1 MAQFNLRKETQDVS
15 NFVDMD
21 IVALKFRRIHRMIR
35 VAAANAFN
43 NHYGEVKG
51 FEYKIEGGDGI
62 TDATSILEVNNKFQG
77 GRSVTL
83 KYKITCDKGD
93 PEYCDLYFR
102 TPRANYIN
110 EMISFINKRND
121 LKNAVGI
128 TNVELKTEDGGKN
141 PTLFVRM
148 LHSYPG
154 LDKKGKKVTKYT
166 TINLNFSLKYAGA
179 DNNAKALASLKP
191 KHVKPKIVDVW
202 LTPETLY
209 NNVISYVGGS
219 DFPSQSNSLKQS
231 YKNIITDAYTNKS
244 LKDKVGIAADL
255 SSEFFEILSALKLCI
270 LLKANDRGLKQTLGL
285 PDGETVKSIEVKIPE
300 AANEA
305 LVDYFVAVN
314 GNKENPLQISVKS
327 KVRGSSTATVKFTT
341 AFANE
346 REVLQWFNNIKST
359 VTKNKQLGQYT
370 IASSA
375 LNYSQKYS
383 GRLTMYPIK
392 GLLRLLSG
400 PKSSTVRQDL
410 NRVLDLKGF
419 TIPEFIDLLKKTDK
433 KMGTL
438 KANYDPFDDIFSTDI
453 KFLAKVK
460 TLLAHNIYD
469 ESGKKNKL
477 IEAIS
482 LPQPEAAKKNG
493 GKYPFSVNNLALL
506 CERVLVE
513 TSKRDGQTKLNFY
526 KMFYDQVLTKNKV
539 AYAMT
544 SRETVG
550 DEVKLKYSYISAV
563 DFGKYK
569 KWIALRS
576 KNYANNMQDALG
588 MAV

>member
-1 MAQFNLRKETQDVS
+1 MAQFNLRKETTDVS
-15 NFVDMD
+15 NFIDMD

-43 NHYGEVKG
+43 THYSEIKG
-51 FEYKIEGGDGI
+51 FEYKIEGGDGM
-62 TDATSILEVNNKFQG
+62 TDATPIPEVNKKFQG
-77 GRSVTL
+77 GRSVSL
-83 KYKITCDKGD
+83 KYKISCDNGGA
-93 PEYCDLYFR
+93 EYCDLYFR
-102 TPRANYIN
+102 TPRANFIN

-128 TNVELKTEDGGKN
+128 TNVDLKTEDGGKN

-166 TINLNFSLKYAGA
+166 TINLNFSLKYAGK

-191 KHVKPKIVDVW
+191 KHVKPKIVDSW
-202 LTPETLY
+202 LTPEALY
-209 NNVISYVGGS
+209 NNVITFIDGD
-219 DFPSQSNSLKQS
+219 DFPSQSNSLKKS
-231 YKNIITDAYTNKS
+231 YKDIINDSYTNKS
-244 LKDKVGIAADL
+244 LKDNVGIAADL
-255 SSEFFEILSALKLCI
+255 SSEFFEILSALKLCV
-270 LLKANDRGLKQTLGL
+270 LLKANHKGIKQTLGL
-285 PDGETVKSIEVKIPE
+285 PDEEIIKTIKVKIPE

-305 LVDYFVAVN
+305 LVDYFVAIN
-314 GNKENPLQISVKS
+314 GNEDNPLRISVKS

-341 AFANE
+341 AFESE
-346 REVLQWFNNIKST
+346 REVLQWFNNIKSS
-359 VTKNKQLGQYT
+359 VTKNKQIGQYT
-370 IASSA
+370 VASSA
-375 LNYSQKYS
+375 LNYKQKYS

-392 GLLRLLSG
+392 GLYRLLSG
-400 PKSSTVRQDL
+400 PKKSTTTQDL
-410 NRVLDLKGF
+410 KKVLDLKGF
-419 TIPEFIDLLKKTDK
+419 SVSEFIDLLKQTDK
-433 KMGTL
+433 KMGSL
-438 KANYDPFDDIFSTDI
+438 KANYDPFDDLFAKDVEL
-453 KFLAKVK
+453 LAKTKV
-460 TLLAHNIYD
+460 LLALNLYD
-469 ESGKKNKL
+469 DAGKKKKL
-477 IEAIS
+477 MEAVS
-482 LPQPEAAKKNG
+482 LSETEASKKNG

-526 KMFYDQVLTKNKV
+526 KMFYDQVLVKNQV

-550 DEVKLKYSYISAV
+550 DEVKLKYSFVSAV

>member
-1 MAQFNLRKETQDVS
+1 MAQFDLRKETQDVS
-15 NFVDMD
+15 NFIDMD

-43 NHYGEVKG
+43 KHYGEVKG

-62 TDATSILEVNNKFQG
+62 TDATPILEVNKKFQG
-77 GRSVTL
+77 GRSISL
-83 KYKITCDKGD
+83 KYKMTSDNGGS
-93 PEYCDLYFR
+93 EYCDLYFR
-102 TPRANYIN
+102 TPRANFIN

-121 LKNAVGI
+121 LKNAIGI

-141 PTLFVRM
+141 PTLFIRM

-166 TINLNFSLKYAGA
+166 TININFSLKYAGK

-191 KHVKPKIVDVW
+191 KHVKPKIVDTW
-202 LTPETLY
+202 LTPEALY
-209 NNVISYVGGS
+209 NNVMTYIDGN

-231 YKNIITDAYTNKS
+231 YKNIINDSYTNKS
-244 LKDKVGIAADL
+244 LRDKVGIAADL
-255 SSEFFEILSALKLCI
+255 SSEFFEILSALKLCV

-285 PDGETVKSIEVKIPE
+285 PDDDTIKTIKVKIPE

-314 GNKENPLQISVKS
+314 GNEHNPLKISVKS

-341 AFANE
+341 AFETE

-359 VTKNKQLGQYT
+359 VTKNKQLGQYS

-375 LNYSQKYS
+375 LNYKQKYS

-400 PKSSTVRQDL
+400 PKKSTVIQDL
-410 NRVLDLKGF
+410 KKVLDLKGF
-419 TIPEFIDLLKKTDK
+419 TASEFIDLLKQTDK
-433 KMGTL
+433 KMGMI
-438 KANYDPFDDIFSTDI
+438 KANYDPFDNLFSKDKELLTKI
-453 KFLAKVK
+453 KVLMA
-460 TLLAHNIYD
+460 LNIYD
-469 ESGKKNKL
+469 EASKKKKL
-477 IEAIS
+477 MEAVS
-482 LPQPEAAKKNG
+482 LSQEDAAKKNG
-493 GKYPFSVNNLALL
+493 GKYPFSVNNLALM

-513 TSKRDGQTKLNFY
+513 TSKRDAQSKFNFY
-526 KMFYDQVLTKNKV
+526 KMFYEQVLVKNQV

-550 DEVKLKYSYISAV
+550 DEVKLKYSFISAV

>member
-1 MAQFNLRKETQDVS
+1 MSQFNLRKETRDVS
-15 NFVDMD
+15 NFIDMD
-21 IVALKFRRIHRMIR
+21 IVALKFRRIHGMIR

-43 NHYGEVKG
+43 SHYGEVKG
-51 FEYKIEGGDGI
+51 FEYEIEGGDGI
-62 TDATSILEVNNKFQG
+62 TDSSPILEINKKFEG
-77 GRSVTL
+77 GRSTSL
-83 KYKITCDKGD
+83 KYKITCDNGI

-102 TPRANYIN
+102 TPRADFIN
-110 EMISFINKRND
+110 HMISFINKRND

-141 PTLFVRM
+141 PTLFIKM

-154 LDKKGKKVTKYT
+154 LDKKGKKVTKYS
-166 TINLNFSLKYAGA
+166 TINLNFSLKYAGK
-179 DNNAKALASLKP
+179 DNNAKALATLKP
-191 KHVKPKIVDVW
+191 KDVEPKIVDVW
-202 LTPETLY
+202 LTPELLY
-209 NNVISYVGGS
+209 DNIISYVDGNK
-219 DFPSQSNSLKQS
+219 FPSQSNSLKQS
-231 YKNIITDAYTNKS
+231 YKNIIIDAYTNKS

-255 SSEFFEILSALKLCI
+255 SSEFFEVLSALKLSM
-270 LLKANDRGLKQTLGL
+270 LLKANVTELKQTLGL
-285 PDGETVKSIEVKIPE
+285 SDDETVKSIEVKIPA

-305 LVDYFVAVN
+305 LIDYFVAVN
-314 GNKENPLQISVKS
+314 GNKEHPLRISVKS
-327 KVRGSSTATVKFTT
+327 KVRGSSTSTVKFTT
-341 AFANE
+341 AFVNE

-375 LNYSQKYS
+375 LNYDKKYS

-392 GLLRLLSG
+392 GLLRLLTG

-419 TIPEFIDLLKKTDK
+419 TISDFIDLLKKTDK

-438 KANYDPFDDIFSTDI
+438 KVNYEPFDNIFLKDLDLLT
-453 KFLAKVK
+453 KVK
-460 TLLAHNIYD
+460 TLLALNIYD
-469 ESGKKNKL
+469 EGSKKKKL
-477 IEAIS
+477 IESIS
-482 LPQPEAAKKNG
+482 LSQKEAAKKNN
-493 GKYPFSVNNLALL
+493 GKYPFAVNNLALL

-513 TSKRDGQTKLNFY
+513 TSKKDGQTKLNFY
-526 KMFYDQVLTKNKV
+526 KMFYDQVLTKNQV

-544 SRETVG
+544 SRDTKG
-550 DEVKLKYSYISAV
+550 DVVKLEYSFVSAV

-569 KWIALRS
+569 NWIALRS
-576 KNYANNMQDALG
+576 KNYGNNMQDALG

>member
-1 MAQFNLRKETQDVS
+1 MAQFNLRKETTDVS

-43 NHYGEVKG
+43 THYGEVKG
-51 FEYKIEGGDGI
+51 FEYKAEGGDGL
-62 TDATSILEVNNKFQG
+62 TDATPILEVNKKFQG
-77 GRSVTL
+77 GRSVSL
-83 KYKITCDKGD
+83 KYKITCDNGGA
-93 PEYCDLYFR
+93 EYCDLYFR
-102 TPRANYIN
+102 TPRANFIN

-128 TNVELKTEDGGKN
+128 TNVDLKTEDGGKN

-166 TINLNFSLKYAGA
+166 TINLNFSLKYAGK

-191 KHVKPKIVDVW
+191 KHVKPKIVDSW
-202 LTPETLY
+202 LTPEQLY
-209 NNVISYVGGS
+209 NNVISFIDGN
-219 DFPSQSNSLKQS
+219 DFPSQSNSLKKS
-231 YKNIITDAYTNKS
+231 YKDIINDSYTNKS

-255 SSEFFEILSALKLCI
+255 SSEFFEILSALKLCVM
-270 LLKANDRGLKQTLGL
+270 LKANDQGLKQTLGL
-285 PDGETVKSIEVKIPE
+285 PDGESIKTIKVKIPE

-305 LVDYFVAVN
+305 LVDYFVAIN
-314 GNKENPLQISVKS
+314 GNEDNPLRISVKS

-346 REVLQWFNNIKST
+346 REVLQWFKNIKSST
-359 VTKNKQLGQYT
+359 TRNQQLGQYS

-375 LNYSQKYS
+375 LNYNQKYS

-392 GLLRLLSG
+392 GLFRLLSG
-400 PKSSTVRQDL
+400 PKKSTVTQDL
-410 NRVLDLKGF
+410 KKILDLKGF
-419 TIPEFIDLLKKTDK
+419 TVSEFINLLKQTDK
-433 KMGTL
+433 KMGSL
-438 KANYDPFDDIFSTDI
+438 KANYDPFDNLFVKDTEL
-453 KFLAKVK
+453 LAKTK
-460 TLLAHNIYD
+460 MLLALNIYD
-469 ESGKKNKL
+469 EAGKKKKL
-477 IEAIS
+477 VEAVS
-482 LPQPEAAKKNG
+482 LSQDAAAKKNG

-513 TSKRDGQTKLNFY
+513 TSKREGQSQFNFY
-526 KMFYDQVLTKNKV
+526 KMFYDQVLVKNQV

-550 DEVKLKYSYISAV
+550 GEVKLKYSFVSAV
-563 DFGKYK
+563 DFDKYK
-569 KWIALRS
+569 TWIALRS
-576 KNYANNMQDALG
+576 KNYASNMQDALG

>member
-1 MAQFNLRKETQDVS
+1 VAQFNLRKETQDVS
-15 NFVDMD
+15 NFIDMD

-43 NHYGEVKG
+43 SHYGEVTG
-51 FEYKIEGGDGI
+51 FEYKIEGGEGI
-62 TDATSILEVNNKFQG
+62 TDATSILEVNKKFEG
-77 GRSVTL
+77 GRSISL
-83 KYKITCDKGD
+83 KYKISCDKGD

-102 TPRANYIN
+102 TPRANFIN

-121 LKNAVGI
+121 LKNAIGI

-154 LDKKGKKVTKYT
+154 LDKKGNKVTKYT

-202 LTPETLY
+202 LTPEALY
-209 NNVISYVGGS
+209 HNVITFVNGN

-231 YKNIITDAYTNKS
+231 YKDIIADAYTNKS

-270 LLKANDRGLKQTLGL
+270 LLKANNAGLKQTLGL
-285 PDGETVKSIEVKIPE
+285 PDGETVKTVEVKIPE

-346 REVLQWFNNIKST
+346 REVLQWFNNIKYSLA
-359 VTKNKQLGQYT
+359 KNNQLGQYI

-375 LNYSQKYS
+375 LNYKQKYS

-392 GLLRLLSG
+392 GLLRLLTG
-400 PKSSTVRQDL
+400 PKASTVRQDL

-419 TIPEFIDLLKKTDK
+419 TVSDFIDLLKKTDK
-433 KMGTL
+433 KMSTL
-438 KANYDPFDDIFSTDI
+438 KANYDPFDDILSKD
-453 KFLAKVK
+453 LDLLMRVK
-460 TLLAHNIYD
+460 KLLALNIYD
-469 ESGKKNKL
+469 EVGKKKKL
-477 IEAIS
+477 MEAVS
-482 LPQPEAAKKNG
+482 LSQEEASKKNG

-513 TSKRDGQTKLNFY
+513 TSKKEGQTKLNFY
-526 KMFYDQVLTKNKV
+526 KMFYDQVLTKNQV

-563 DFGKYK
+563 NFRQYK

>member
-1 MAQFNLRKETQDVS
+1 MSQFNLRKETQDVS
-15 NFVDMD
+15 NFIDMD

-43 NHYGEVKG
+43 DHYGEVKG

-62 TDATSILEVNNKFQG
+62 IDSSSILEVNEKFQA
-77 GRSVTL
+77 GRSTSL
-83 KYKITCDKGD
+83 KYKITCDKGT

-102 TPRANYIN
+102 TPRADFIN
-110 EMISFINKRND
+110 QMISFINKRND

-128 TNVELKTEDGGKN
+128 TSVELKTEDGGKN
-141 PTLFVRM
+141 PTLFIKM

-154 LDKKGKKVTKYT
+154 LDKKGKKVTKYS
-166 TINLNFSLKYAGA
+166 TINLNFSLKYAGK
-179 DNNAKALASLKP
+179 DNNAKALATLKP

-202 LTPETLY
+202 LTPEALY
-209 NNVISYVGGS
+209 NNIISYVDGN

-231 YKNIITDAYTNKS
+231 YKNIIIDAYTNKS

-255 SSEFFEILSALKLCI
+255 SSEFFEVLSALKLSM
-270 LLKANDRGLKQTLGL
+270 LLKANHLGLKQTLGL
-285 PDGETVKSIEVKIPE
+285 PDEETVKSIEVKIPE

-314 GNKENPLQISVKS
+314 GNNEHPLQISVKS

-341 AFANE
+341 AFVNE
-346 REVLQWFNNIKST
+346 REVLQWFNNIKYGLSKT
-359 VTKNKQLGQYT
+359 NQLGQYT

-375 LNYSQKYS
+375 LNYKQKYS

-392 GLLRLLSG
+392 GLLRLLTG

-419 TIPEFIDLLKKTDK
+419 TISEFIVLLKQIDK

-438 KANYDPFDDIFSTDI
+438 KANYEPVDNIFSLDLLT
-453 KFLAKVK
+453 KVK
-460 TLLAHNIYD
+460 TLLALNIYD
-469 ESGKKNKL
+469 EGGKKNKL
-477 IEAIS
+477 IEAIPLS
-482 LPQPEAAKKNG
+482 QEEAAKKNG
-493 GKYPFSVNNLALL
+493 GKYPFAVNNLALL

-513 TSKRDGQTKLNFY
+513 TSKKDGQTKLNFY
-526 KMFYDQVLTKNKV
+526 KMFYDQVLTKNQV
-539 AYAMT
+539 AYAIT
-544 SRETVG
+544 SRDTTG
-550 DEVKLKYSYISAV
+550 DEVKLKYSYVSAV
-563 DFGKYK
+563 NFRQYK

-576 KNYANNMQDALG
+576 KNYGNNMQDALG